1 MAFVAR
7 SGDAMSAPGVVTG
20 LVRSWR
26 SGESGAQAA
35 LTHEIYATLKR
46 MARGR
51 LGGAS
56 PATLN
61 PTALVH
67 EAVARMLDAQADFQ
81 SRAHFF
87 ALAALQM
94 RAVLVDH
101 ARKRGAER
109 RGGGEIAITLDEDLA
124 LVAGDDAFLDLHEA
138 LNALAQADPRTART
152 IELTYFGGMSAA
164 QVGEVSGVSVA
175 TVERDLAFG
184 RAWLKRTLRA

>member
-1 MAFVAR
+1 
-7 SGDAMSAPGVVTG
+7 
-20 LVRSWR
+20 
-26 SGESGAQAA
+26 
-35 LTHEIYATLKR
+35 

-51 LGGAS
+51 LAGRG

-67 EAVARMLDAQADFQ
+67 EAVARLIGASGDFA

-101 ARKRGAER
+101 GRRHAADK
-109 RGGGEIAITLDEDLA
+109 RGGGAIQVTLDDG
-124 LVAGDDAFLDLHEA
+124 LVATAGGEVDAFLDLHDALEA
-138 LNALAQADPRTART
+138 LARDDARGARV
-152 IELTYFGGMSAA
+152 IELTYFGGLSASECA
-164 QVGEVSGVSVA
+164 VVLGVSVA

-184 RAWLKRTLRA
+184 RAWLKRALQ